1 MLSFAHLVLE
11 LTRFKCTELKSLYVA
26 TYVHKSISMLGSQK
40 NLFADKFIYIL
51 VSCDA
56 IFFIDVSKSRNSTLI
71 MHP

>member
-26 TYVHKSISMLGSQK
+26 MYINQYLCLVHKKS
-40 NLFADKFIYIL
+40 LFADKFIYIL

-56 IFFIDVSKSRNSTLI
+56 IFFIDVSKSKNSTLI